1 MKNISHFLFLISL
14 ISACASN
21 VSRRTRPTW
30 IVEPLMPKN
39 DQIFFVGK
47 AKAEDLAQGE
57 KEAILD
63 AIEKIFLYLGFTAE
77 LDQKQLLE
85 RLTGLDTTRIKKTRD
100 LIEIK
105 ATTEKSVQIELA
117 DWYWKRDQKNYEVW
131 VLIKTKR
138 GELEEAR
145 LAQKAEEEEIR
156 KKLSDFLSKAEQAI
170 NSNNIVE
177 AVRILAGLDQE
188 KLTKVQKILYES
200 LVAKATENLKIEKV
214 KETEEEIT
222 FKVISRGNPLSVP
235 VICRVGEQVNN
246 EWSDAGGYV
255 RCPKSLTPKLTV
267 QILPPLG
274 PKTIVISPIRVA
286 LIKTENQENEHFFE
300 KFQEILEKKI
310 NVRII
315 KVPNNQMEEI
325 KIALAKTTPEIK
337 LILLLDDIESRT
349 IQNYD
354 PNDPANFYYAT
365 KMTYKTKVKATA
377 RLVSLGLDSY
387 NEIIVKSS
395 TAERTALNQNEAQI
409 GAVVACAET
418 LALEFLEALKKIEE

>member
-409 GAVVACAET
+409 GALVACAET
-418 LALEFLEALKKIEE
+418 LAIEFLEALKKIEE